1 MEFAKTRVQLRQ
13 QKGIPTPRNPFR
25 VVTQVYQV
33 EGLRA
38 LYKGCAALVVVSHCL
53 IVIYTLQLPRAV
65 ELYHILLYYR
75 VLCRDC
81 FSEIP
86 QPTERSRLTIFAL
99 GVSSK
104 GRRPLPILRPDQTCI
119 RRQRNGNAFTWP

>member
-38 LYKGCAALVVVSHCL
+38 LYKGCAALVVVRDCS
-53 IVIYTLQLPRAV
+53 IIPFTLQLPRAV
-65 ELYHILLYYR
+65 DSHRILPVLLCSMSELLFRQNAAECQH
-75 VLCRDC
+75 VL
-81 FSEIP
+81 
-86 QPTERSRLTIFAL
+86 
-99 GVSSK
+99 
-104 GRRPLPILRPDQTCI
+104 
-119 RRQRNGNAFTWP
+119 